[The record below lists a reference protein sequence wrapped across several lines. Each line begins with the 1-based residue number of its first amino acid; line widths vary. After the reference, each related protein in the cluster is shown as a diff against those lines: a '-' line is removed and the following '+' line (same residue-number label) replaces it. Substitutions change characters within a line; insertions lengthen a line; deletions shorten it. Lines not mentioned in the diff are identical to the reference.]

1 MTIQAPPPPSEPSH
15 LACAR
20 SDVPTDGAVLTCRVQ
35 GRAIAVARRSAG
47 SDDIV
52 AFDTRCPHMDGPLRL
67 GRVVEGEVI
76 CPWHFFR
83 FDVCTGH
90 AVACDKSQM
99 QLKIYPVKVLDD
111 KVYVDIQ

>member
-1 MTIQAPPPPSEPSH
+1 MTMQAPQRLSERSH

-20 SDVPTDGAVLTCRVQ
+20 SDIPTDGAVLTCHVQ

-52 AFDTRCPHMDGPLRL
+52 AFDTRCPHMNGPLRL

-83 FDVCTGH
+83 FDVRTGE
-90 AVACDKSQM
+90 AVACNKSQM
-99 QLKIYPVKVLDD
+99 QLKTYEVKVLGD
-111 KVYVDIQ
+111 KVYVDIE